1 MQADHRRIEETTG
14 ASVERKED
22 CVRMINNRLRPR
34 PPKMHEMRQGEPST
48 QPEGLN
54 PRSAP

>member
-1 MQADHRRIEETTG
+1 MQADDRRIEETTG

-34 PPKMHEMRQGEPST
+34 PPKMHEMRQGEP
-48 QPEGLN
+48 QLN
-54 PRSAP
+54 QRG

>member
-14 ASVERKED
+14 ASIGRKED

-34 PPKMHEMRQGEPST
+34 APKMHEMRQGEPFT
-48 QPEGLN
+48 QPEGIN
-54 PRSAP
+54 PPAAP